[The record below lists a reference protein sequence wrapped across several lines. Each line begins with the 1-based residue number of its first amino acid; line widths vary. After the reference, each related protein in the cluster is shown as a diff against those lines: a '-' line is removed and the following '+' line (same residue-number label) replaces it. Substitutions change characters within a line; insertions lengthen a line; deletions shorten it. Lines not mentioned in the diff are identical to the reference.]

1 MPPKRRALRE
11 LQIENENVELS
22 LRGDFRVQLPKR
34 ARRRVS
40 WVGEK
45 RLSGLLLR
53 AVERFKAR
61 PRHIDL
67 APDDKP
73 CGRVLEMQRDRT
85 HSLEVFR
92 HVFSDEPIAPC
103 RAADKFTV
111 YILQRHGK
119 SVDLGLDTVH
129 GFRLV
134 FAEPLV
140 KFPQLVERKH
150 VLQALERHSVAH
162 LHKLLKRLTADASGR
177 AVGLGEF
184 RILRLELFQAAQLPV
199 IVVVRHLRRILH
211 VV

>member
-1 MPPKRRALRE
+1 MRLKCRAIGK
-11 LQIENENVELS
+11 LQIKDEDVELT
-22 LRGDFRVQLPKR
+22 LRGDFGVQLPKR

-40 WVGEK
+40 GVGEK

-53 AVERFKAR
+53 AVERFKAG

-67 APDDKP
+67 APDDEP
-73 CGRVLEMQRDRT
+73 CGRVFKMQRDRA
-85 HSLEVFR
+85 HGFEILR
-92 HVFSDEPIAPC
+92 YILADESIAPC

-111 YILQRHGK
+111 YILERHGK

-150 VLQALERHSVAH
+150 VLQALERHGMAH
-162 LHKLLKRLTADASGR
+162 LHKLLERLPADTSGR
-177 AVGLGEF
+177 AVWLGKF
-184 RILRLELFQAAQLPV
+184 RILRLELL
-199 IVVVRHLRRILH
+199 
-211 VV
+211 